1 MSKRQEIRA
10 RRRNAQIRNRII
22 VILLVTAGALLIVFA
37 LVIPSINRAGAIKA
51 AGTAITPI
59 ATRAF
64 TTKVDGL
71 HLGDPNAPVK
81 IDVWEDFQCSACL
94 DYTKTIEPDIVTNQI
109 ETGKVY
115 YTYHF
120 FLIIDQGDPN
130 GESHKAAEAAMC
142 ANEQGHFW
150 DYHDILVAN
159 WLGENAGSY
168 TDTRLQTMAQDVNLD
183 MTAFNTCY
191 QSHKYENQITQDMA
205 AGQAKNVTGTPSVFV
220 NGTILTPGQIPSY
233 NDISQAVDKA
243 ISGQ

>member
-10 RRRNAQIRNRII
+10 RRRRDQIRNRII
-22 VILLVTAGALLIVFA
+22 VIVLVAAGALLIVFA
-37 LVIPSINRAGAIKA
+37 LVIPSINHANAVQA
-51 AGTAITPI
+51 ASTAITPI
-59 ATRAF
+59 ATRTF

-94 DYTKTIEPDIVTNQI
+94 DYTKTIEPDIITNLI
-109 ETGKVY
+109 ETGKAY

-142 ANEQGHFW
+142 ANDQGHFW

-159 WLGENAGSY
+159 WEGENVGSY
-168 TDTRLQTMAQDVNLD
+168 TDARLVAMAESLGLD
-183 MTAFNTCY
+183 MTAFNACF
-191 QSHKYENQITQDMA
+191 QANKYKDQIDQDIA
-205 AGQAKNVTGTPSVFV
+205 AGQAKNVQGTPSVFV
-220 NGTILTPGQIPSY
+220 NGTILTPGYIPTYDQI
-233 NDISQAVDKA
+233 DQAVTAA
-243 ISGQ
+243 IGK